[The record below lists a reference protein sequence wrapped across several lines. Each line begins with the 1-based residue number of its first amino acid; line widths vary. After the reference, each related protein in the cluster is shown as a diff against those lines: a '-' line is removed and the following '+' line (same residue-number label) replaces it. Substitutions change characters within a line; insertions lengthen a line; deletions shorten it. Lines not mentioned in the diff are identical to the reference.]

1 MVHYMTKMSIKT
13 IEPTIHQNII
23 DQINSIDGGYT
34 IIAFNNDFTP
44 FSLVFYVLCT
54 VVPLPQ
60 REAYDKTLE
69 IHTKG
74 RAAVYRGN
82 RDHCEKIGK
91 VLEKINVEYEIE

>member
-1 MVHYMTKMSIKT
+1 MGLIVKMSSKT
-13 IEPTIHQNII
+13 IELTIHQNII

-44 FSLVFYVLCT
+44 FSLVFYVLFT

-74 RAAVYRGN
+74 RAAIYKGSK
-82 RDHCEKIGK
+82 DHCEKIGK

>member
-1 MVHYMTKMSIKT
+1 
-13 IEPTIHQNII
+13 
-23 DQINSIDGGYT
+23 
-34 IIAFNNDFTP
+34 
-44 FSLVFYVLCT
+44 

-74 RAAVYRGN
+74 RAAIYKGSKDN
-82 RDHCEKIGK
+82 CEKIGK